1 MDMFVHRCPWAPT
14 SRCRVQGA
22 IEGTSVIPENIYREV
37 KMMFG
42 LSLQLQ
48 ASKILEFSTNR
59 KKFDEFSEFRES
71 NKSLK
76 HELESI

>member
-1 MDMFVHRCPWAPT
+1 
-14 SRCRVQGA
+14 
-22 IEGTSVIPENIYREV
+22 
-37 KMMFG
+37 MMFG

-48 ASKILEFSTNR
+48 ASKILEFSTNGT
-59 KKFDEFSEFRES
+59 KFDEFSEFRES